1 MAYKLIA
8 TATITGSSNIAI
20 YFTDI
25 PQTFTDLELN
35 CSTYGASNNGVNITT
50 LTYNGDTTASGYSGR
65 YLDTGNTG
73 TPRGGGFAGASIY
86 EYSSTTYVDQRVS
99 TYLRL
104 PNYTNNTTVKTWFAD
119 TAISGAYQGTYDAF
133 DMGCGRS
140 GTTGAVTSITLYG
153 TSSNWGVGS
162 TVSLYGIG

>member
-8 TATITGSSNIAI
+8 TATVTGSSNIAI
-20 YFTDI
+20 NFADI

-35 CSTYGASNNGVNITT
+35 CSTFNIGTAGVNITG
-50 LTYNGDTTASGYSGR
+50 LTYNGDTTTTNYSGR

-86 EYSSTTYVDQRVS
+86 EFGNSTYPNQRVS
-99 TYLRL
+99 TYIRF
-104 PNYTNNTTVKTWFAD
+104 PNYTNSATVKTWFAD
-119 TAISGAYQGTYDAF
+119 TAISGAYQGTYDAL
-133 DMGCGRS
+133 DMGCGRT

-153 TSSNWGVGS
+153 TSANWAVGS